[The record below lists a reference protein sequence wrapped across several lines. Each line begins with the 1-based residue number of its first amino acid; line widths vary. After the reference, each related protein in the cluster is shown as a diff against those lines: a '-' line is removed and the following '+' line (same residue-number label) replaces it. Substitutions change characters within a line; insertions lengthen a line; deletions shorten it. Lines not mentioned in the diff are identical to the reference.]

1 MQYIAA
7 VDLGTTKVVM
17 AVGKRSEK
25 NKLEIV
31 TIKEI
36 TSKGVIKG
44 DVRNLKEAHYAILEV
59 KDEVEKELGITI
71 NQVLIAISGKHIQC
85 SADVSYITVQNAA
98 NGFSEITQED
108 VDRLSSETRSSN
120 TSQSETILEVIP
132 LSYKV
137 DEDTDITEPIGMEG
151 KRLEGK
157 FTLIKG
163 EISAIGRIE
172 RCFQKAGLEML
183 PPMLQ
188 PIASAEAVLTE
199 DEKELGVA
207 VIDIGGGT
215 TDLCV
220 YYDKVIRHIAV
231 IPIGGNIIN
240 TDIKAY
246 GILEKFVEKVKIQC
260 GEAIAEKAPN
270 STIEIKGA
278 HGKVSKTMHVKKLAG
293 IIESR
298 MYDIIDLA
306 EREISKAT
314 KGAKLNLG
322 AGIVL
327 TGGGVNLKNID
338 LLFQKKLGYEVRV
351 ASPGLNL
358 TKESVDKVNSPKYS
372 TIVGVLLAAIK
383 KNLSTNVEGG
393 EAEEQVDVNTQPT
406 APVYDETQNT
416 YSQQSNE
423 DGTYEP
429 QGDANTEQ
437 QYATEQPEEFQGEPY
452 YHEEQ
457 DFEPKK
463 VKVST
468 GKKFKKMFNNIFTEK
483 DVIDDED
490 EY

>member
-7 VDLGTTKVVM
+7 VDLGTTKVIM
-17 AVGKRSEK
+17 AIGKRGEK

-31 TIKEI
+31 AIKEI
-36 TSKGVIKG
+36 ASKGVIKG
-44 DVRNLKEAHYAILEV
+44 DVRNLKDAHTVILEV
-59 KDEVEKELGITI
+59 KQEIEEELNITI
-71 NQVLIAISGKHIQC
+71 SEVLIAISGKHIQC
-85 SADVSYITVQNAA
+85 SSDVAYITVQNAA

-108 VDRLSSETRSSN
+108 VDRLSRDTRSSHID
-120 TSQSETILEVIP
+120 QIDTILDVIP

-163 EISAIGRIE
+163 DIGAIGRIE
-172 RCFQKAGLEML
+172 RCFQRAGLEML

-231 IPIGGNIIN
+231 IPIGGDIIN

-246 GILEKFVEKVKIQC
+246 GILDKFVEKVKIQC
-260 GEAIAEKAPN
+260 GEAIADKAPN

-293 IIESR
+293 IIEAR

-314 KGAKLNLG
+314 RGSKLNLG

-338 LLFQKKLGYEVRV
+338 LLFQKKLGYDVRV

-358 TKESVDKVNSPKYS
+358 EKGSVEKVNSPKYS
-372 TIVGVLLAAIK
+372 TVVGVLLTALK
-383 KNLSTNVEGG
+383 KNLTTQIDGVPADEQLEGVNNQAQQPV
-393 EAEEQVDVNTQPT
+393 AEQPSYDQRGQQNNYAQEQ
-406 APVYDETQNT
+406 
-416 YSQQSNE
+416 
-423 DGTYEP
+423 
-429 QGDANTEQ
+429 EQ
-437 QYATEQPEEFQGEPY
+437 QYEQAPQHEFEPEPY
-452 YHEEQ
+452 YNEEQ
-457 DFEPKK
+457 DFEPRK
-463 VKVST
+463 VKVPAGT
-468 GKKFKKMFNNIFTEK
+468 KLKNMFNNIFSEK
-483 DVIDDED
+483 ELIDDDED
-490 EY
+490 NY